1 MRNTDPTEPERFQ
14 PFGPKVEKSKPDPT
28 PSKPRGPYGIVEV
41 DGKLKTTRDNL
52 PRIIPEMLPHAD
64 DFDAWGALP

>member
-14 PFGPKVEKSKPDPT
+14 PFGPKVEKPKPEPT

-52 PRIIPEMLPHAD
+52 PPFSRSNP
-64 DFDAWGALP
+64 